1 MRVNKETIQ
10 LECTLTDAEKLV
22 YGKELSQNLNK
33 IQELDGQLQRFK
45 DGIKSEMTT
54 CETTVNVLSR
64 KIDTGKEFRMIEC
77 AITRNWETKTR
88 TWTRTDTGEVVKD
101 DIIPEHEIQEELE
114 LNEGKVKTEQAE
126 AVERA
131 TEESKAFSASAANIV
146 HFEKGKKV
154 KK

>member
-10 LECTLTDAEKLV
+10 LECVLTDAEKLV

-45 DGIKSEMTT
+45 DEIKSEMTT

-77 AITRNWETKTR
+77 VIARDWEKKTR
-88 TWTRTDTGEVVKD
+88 TWTRMDTGEVVKD
-101 DIIPEHEIQEELE
+101 DIIPDFELQEEME
-114 LNEGKVKTEQAE
+114 LQEKRNRSEQDAAIDKESNEK
-126 AVERA
+126 
-131 TEESKAFSASAANIV
+131 SNIV
-146 HFEKGKKV
+146 HFEQGKVKGKA